1 MKAALVALLFIAV
14 AALSVTATSIPNC
27 AAVTCTA
34 ESCQPVEC
42 ACGTYKDHCGCC
54 DICYKCPGDQ
64 CNSWILDRCTEGHR
78 CVLEDPSKRF
88 ELGGKGHCTPE
99 GNTETSQTS

>member
-1 MKAALVALLFIAV
+1 MNAAFTALLFVAVVIA
-14 AALSVTATSIPNC
+14 SSSATSPPNC
-27 AAVTCTA
+27 AAVTCNPDV
-34 ESCQPVEC
+34 CPPKQC
-42 ACGTYKDHCGCC
+42 ACGTYKDQCGCC

-88 ELGGKGHCTPE
+88 EFGGQGRCTPE
-99 GNTETSQTS
+99 DSTGTSQTS